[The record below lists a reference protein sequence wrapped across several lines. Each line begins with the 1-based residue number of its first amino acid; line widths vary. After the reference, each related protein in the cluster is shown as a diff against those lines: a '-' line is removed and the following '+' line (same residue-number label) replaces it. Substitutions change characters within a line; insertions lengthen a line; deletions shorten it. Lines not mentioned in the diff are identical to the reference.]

1 MKTKS
6 FKEPFLSYLRGIVRN
21 HDLAKFGDVLTNF
34 IYSLAKTKTKKLPF
48 GVHVLDKV
56 LAEAMRQTNLRE
68 LMPSRITTGQIGD
81 GAEALIG
88 HAFLEKILTIEKMT
102 TTIEEI
108 IAPIN
113 QTGEQPKY
121 LERDLM
127 IAAFVKL
134 LESIVAK
141 IEVSKK

>member
-1 MKTKS
+1 MKIKT
-6 FKEPFLSYLRGIVRN
+6 FEEPLLSYLRGIVRN

-34 IYSLAKTKTKKLPF
+34 IYSLAKSKTKKYPF

-56 LAEAMRQTNLRE
+56 LAEAMRQTHLRE

-88 HAFLEKILTIEKMT
+88 HAFLEKILTIEEMT
-102 TTIEEI
+102 TTIEEV

-134 LESIVAK
+134 LEEIVMK
-141 IEVSKK
+141 IEVLKK

>member
-1 MKTKS
+1 MKTKA
-6 FKEPFLSYLRGIVRN
+6 FNEPLLSHLRGIVRN

-34 IYSLAKTKTKKLPF
+34 IYSLAKTRIKKYPF
-48 GVHVLDKV
+48 GEHVYDKV

-68 LMPSRITTGQIGD
+68 LMPSRITSGQIGD

-88 HAFLEKILTIEKMT
+88 HAFLEEILAIEEMVAL
-102 TTIEEI
+102 IEEI
-108 IAPIN
+108 ISPIN
-113 QTGEQPKY
+113 EAGEQLKY

-127 IAAFVKL
+127 IVAFVKL
-134 LESIVAK
+134 LEEIVTK